1 MIDREWSCWNP
12 LKRKP
17 AHLEEKYI
25 LTVGLAQITEVDG
38 SCLSQLS
45 YDGGDSTVSSNNL
58 FQVGLQL
65 TIIFVVD

>member
-1 MIDREWSCWNP
+1 ME
-12 LKRKP
+12 L
-17 AHLEEKYI
+17 LESTDTETGSPGGKKYI

-38 SCLSQLS
+38 SRLSQLS

-65 TIIFVVD
+65 TIIFVVE